1 MKLTKLI
8 ASMAVVAMTG
18 QGVTAVNLKDSQNI
32 DNNRGVECS
41 LNSLGTVVCETS
53 PLLSLEDTGNGGSEE
68 SVIEFENGTIDINGR
83 PLDRYQKILLCVFFF
98 QLTFCLGM
106 CWWAH
111 IKEEQSKNNLVNQ
124 QAEYYQFIYQFHSQM
139 EAEMCALQN
148 VASAT

>member
-18 QGVTAVNLKDSQNI
+18 QGVTAVNLRDS
-32 DNNRGVECS
+32 GVECS
-41 LNSLGTVVCETS
+41 LNSLGNVVCETS
-53 PLLSLEDTGNGGSEE
+53 PLISLEGTAADSGNGGGVED
-68 SVIEFENGTIDINGR
+68 VIESYNGGA
-83 PLDRYQKILLCVFFF
+83 PLDFYQKVLFSILLF

-106 CWWAH
+106 CWWASL
-111 IKEEQSKNNLVNQ
+111 KEEQAKNNLVNQ

-148 VASAT
+148 VAQST